1 MSRTG
6 LVDAAAFRHHRT
18 RHPSRINYASPVY
31 LRMGTAG
38 AGAYSNSIVVDS
50 PGGSGKQRLLI
61 QASHAY
67 EDSKTNV
74 LHWWLE

>member
-1 MSRTG
+1 MR
-6 LVDAAAFRHHRT
+6 
-18 RHPSRINYASPVY
+18 
-31 LRMGTAG
+31 TAG
-38 AGAYSNSIVVDS
+38 AGAYSNSLVVDS
-50 PGGSGKQRLLI
+50 PEPGGKQRLLI

>member
-1 MSRTG
+1 MR
-6 LVDAAAFRHHRT
+6 
-18 RHPSRINYASPVY
+18 
-31 LRMGTAG
+31 TAG
-38 AGAYSNSIVVDS
+38 AGAYSNSLVVDS
-50 PGGSGKQRLLI
+50 PDGSGKQRLLI

>member
-1 MSRTG
+1 MILYMSDDGITWDDG
-6 LVDAAAFRHHRT
+6 
-18 RHPSRINYASPVY
+18 VY
-31 LRMGTAG
+31 LRMRTAG
-38 AGAYSNSIVVDS
+38 TGAYSNSIVVFS
-50 PGGSGKQRLLI
+50 PEPGGKQRLLI

>member
-1 MSRTG
+1 MR
-6 LVDAAAFRHHRT
+6 
-18 RHPSRINYASPVY
+18 
-31 LRMGTAG
+31 TAG
-38 AGAYSNSIVVDS
+38 AGAYSNGLVVDS
-50 PGGSGKQRLLI
+50 PEPGGKQRLLI